1 MAHDLPPSR
10 LAYLADLITDHAR
23 ATGD

>member
-23 ATGD
+23 ATGE